1 MWVWQ
6 PAPDL
11 AGAVATLWATEAQT
25 VAFRERVLPRTTVEL
40 MINFGGR
47 QTVHPTGGA
56 TPQHF
61 RRSWVSGLQTTC
73 LDIESPSAAQLIAAS
88 LHPAHAGPFLDIVGA
103 DIVNRVVPL
112 DDLLARHAS
121 RLADR
126 LEETPSI
133 VGRFLLF
140 EDFLRE
146 RLRRARRI
154 APAAARAV
162 AAIIGAG
169 GAVASTD
176 LAHRLGCSRRYLEK
190 HLATEVG
197 LPPKQF
203 ARLVRFGHAVE
214 RIRTSD
220 RVEWG
225 GVAQSCGY
233 YDQAHFNRDFRAF
246 TGVTPSEFLATRDPS
261 SQAMLVE

>member
-11 AGAVATLWATEAQT
+11 TGAVATLWATEAET

-47 QTVHPTGGA
+47 QTVHPAGA
-56 TPQHF
+56 SSPQHV
-61 RRSWVSGLQTTC
+61 RRYWVSGLQTAC
-73 LDIESPSAAQLIAAS
+73 LDIESPSAARLIAAS
-88 LHPAHAGPFLDIVGA
+88 LHPAHAGPCLGIEGA

-112 DDLLARHAS
+112 DDILARDAS

-126 LEETPSI
+126 LEETSS
-133 VGRFLLF
+133 VTGRFLLF

-162 AAIIGAG
+162 GAIVGAG
-169 GAVASTD
+169 GAVTSTD

-197 LPPKQF
+197 LAPKQF
-203 ARLVRFGHAVE
+203 ARLVRFGQAVD
-214 RIRTSD
+214 RIRTASRID
-220 RVEWG
+220 WG
-225 GVAQSCGY
+225 RVAQSCGY

-246 TGVTPSEFLATRDPS
+246 TGVTPSGFLATRDPS